1 MTAIDTQQLT
11 STPVN
16 VGRQRDKRSVVH
28 SQKRQLSA
36 GFTLLELLVVIVI
49 IGLLAGMV
57 APRYFS
63 QVSKSNTNIARAQ
76 IDLLKKAL
84 DQYRLDVG
92 TYPSTELGL
101 AALNTRPQ
109 NLEKWAGPY
118 LESAA
123 PPDPWDRPYIY
134 KFPGE
139 HGEYDL
145 SSLGSDGQEGGTG
158 EAVDLTNWTR

>member
-1 MTAIDTQQLT
+1 MTAIDAQQLT
-11 STPVN
+11 STTVSVSCP
-16 VGRQRDKRSVVH
+16 GDKRSNVLGQ
-28 SQKRQLSA
+28 SREPSR

-63 QVSKSNTNIARAQ
+63 QVSKSNTSIARAQ

-92 TYPSTELGL
+92 SYPSTELGL

-109 NLEKWAGPY
+109 NMEKWAGPY
-118 LESAA
+118 LESAV

-158 EAVDLTNWTR
+158 EAADVSNWSR

>member
-1 MTAIDTQQLT
+1 MTAIDAQQLT
-11 STPVN
+11 SKTVN
-16 VGRQRDKRSVVH
+16 VSLQRDRRSDVRG
-28 SQKRQLSA
+28 QNRQLSG

-63 QVSKSNTNIARAQ
+63 QVSKSNTSIARAQ

-92 TYPSTELGL
+92 SYPSTELGL

-158 EAVDLTNWTR
+158 EAVDLTNWSR